1 MLFALLQHHGSIQQ
15 HMQCPPRQGTQNPRA
30 TPPGKGATASD
41 VDRTRAKSLRR
52 EPLGKGLK
60 ASDVDGVAEQARH
73 LAFRARREPVAAD
86 DVEGDERCEG
96 LDQMLHSP
104 VRHLQPQKEN
114 WWPLNSE
121 CKSWQLGN
129 SQAKKVAKVAVESY
143 RRITDLEPSWE
154 MISTTQR
161 FRHVMQISNID
172 PLSGTYHV

>member
-1 MLFALLQHHGSIQQ
+1 
-15 HMQCPPRQGTQNPRA
+15 MQCPPRQGTQNPRA

-41 VDRTRAKSLRR
+41 VDRTRAKPLRR

-104 VRHLQPQKEN
+104 VRHLQPQKEE
-114 WWPLNSE
+114 LVALE
-121 CKSWQLGN
+121 LRMQELAAGELTGQKSG
-129 SQAKKVAKVAVESY
+129 
-143 RRITDLEPSWE
+143 
-154 MISTTQR
+154 
-161 FRHVMQISNID
+161 
-172 PLSGTYHV
+172 